1 MEVDIVLEIP
11 LTPSDPP
18 SNTKRYANK
27 YIKWLVLSAIFI
39 LIYIAIGILIGIFW
53 TDLTWEGWVS
63 IYLLITVLLFLIID
77 LWNAALTFFGAMII
91 LMLLK
96 IITIEEALKG
106 FADPSVGTIAVLFI
120 AAAAIKETGILEQI
134 TRKILRVPS
143 NIYIALS
150 IFLPIVVILSAFT
163 NNTPIVLIFITML
176 QSWSIKTG
184 LPLNQMLMPLS
195 FSSIL
200 GGTCTIIG
208 TSTNLVV
215 QGLASRLPIP
225 ITLEFFEIAMV
236 GVPLAV
242 VGVVYMVILSKWM
255 LPDITAKRKYI
266 PIASIMYKVPT
277 GSNHIGKT
285 IEAAGLNKISGTRLV
300 RYNSNHLEPRVTR
313 QDNFAIP
320 TSDTTMEKDDL
331 LYYVGVP
338 ECIKGISGLNTD
350 STDITTIA
358 VFECKINPD
367 ADIISSDYFSEQY
380 NCRILAVNRDGKMI
394 MVTDIK
400 PDDIVIVESGYV
412 FLHYMRFTYFQSI
425 TETLPLKQK
434 AKAHW
439 LKLLHPWIVTVLF
452 ITMIVLTITNI
463 SSLFASAG
471 VVICVF
477 IAIQLLNWTE
487 AITSINADIIILI
500 ASSFSLSVALTKTT
514 VSQRIAGILIGF
526 NSGGV
531 YGQLLGIYLIT
542 NLLSAV
548 LSNVAAASIM
558 FPIVIDIANT
568 TGLNIKAAL
577 YTLMIAS
584 SYAFLTPIGYQT
596 NLMVQDEGGY
606 TWGDFLKFGAP
617 LTIIYLLLTPGLAM
631 GMWKS

>member
-1 MEVDIVLEIP
+1 
-11 LTPSDPP
+11 
-18 SNTKRYANK
+18 
-27 YIKWLVLSAIFI
+27 
-39 LIYIAIGILIGIFW
+39 
-53 TDLTWEGWVS
+53 
-63 IYLLITVLLFLIID
+63 
-77 LWNAALTFFGAMII
+77 
-91 LMLLK
+91 
-96 IITIEEALKG
+96 
-106 FADPSVGTIAVLFI
+106 
-120 AAAAIKETGILEQI
+120 
-134 TRKILRVPS
+134 
-143 NIYIALS
+143 
-150 IFLPIVVILSAFT
+150 
-163 NNTPIVLIFITML
+163 
-176 QSWSIKTG
+176 
-184 LPLNQMLMPLS
+184 
-195 FSSIL
+195 
-200 GGTCTIIG
+200 
-208 TSTNLVV
+208 
-215 QGLASRLPIP
+215 
-225 ITLEFFEIAMV
+225 
-236 GVPLAV
+236 
-242 VGVVYMVILSKWM
+242 
-255 LPDITAKRKYI
+255 
-266 PIASIMYKVPT
+266 
-277 GSNHIGKT
+277 
-285 IEAAGLNKISGTRLV
+285 
-300 RYNSNHLEPRVTR
+300 
-313 QDNFAIP
+313 
-320 TSDTTMEKDDL
+320 
-331 LYYVGVP
+331 
-338 ECIKGISGLNTD
+338 
-350 STDITTIA
+350 
-358 VFECKINPD
+358 
-367 ADIISSDYFSEQY
+367 
-380 NCRILAVNRDGKMI
+380 MI

-412 FLHYMRFTYFQSI
+412 FLHYMRFLYFQSI

-434 AKAHW
+434 AIAHW

-617 LTIIYLLLTPGLAM
+617 LTIICLLLTPGLAM
-631 GMWKS
+631 GIWKS